1 MSAIFTFFNFYF
13 STKNSFFNPF

>member
-1 MSAIFTFFNFYF
+1 MFAIFTFFNFYF